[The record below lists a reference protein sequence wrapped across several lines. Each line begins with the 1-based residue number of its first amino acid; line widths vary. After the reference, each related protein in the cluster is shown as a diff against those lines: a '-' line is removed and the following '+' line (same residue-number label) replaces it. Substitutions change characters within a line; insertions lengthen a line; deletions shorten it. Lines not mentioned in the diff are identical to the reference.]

1 MKKTKEIKI
10 MINKESKIYNEF
22 NNSQLSNKLSNY
34 ILEQSRGVSLSD
46 NIILNIYPNFQMTE
60 EEIKTHKPTI
70 VQVGENNE
78 IISYGK

>member
-60 EEIKTHKPTI
+60 EEKK
-70 VQVGENNE
+70 N
-78 IISYGK
+78 